1 MAKPLY
7 RAALMKNYLKRLLL
21 KHLQW
26 KEFPVGDEAIFH
38 YFEKAYGATSLVRIQ
53 AGNVKDRKYE
63 MNTKNGGHFF
73 LRVSSVEKKTLFE
86 LIFAV
91 QTELFRVGCLPNA
104 PMGVGVCPKGSY
116 LLDSWVS
123 GDTLIKTL
131 SDMGREEQFEKG
143 QQVGLSL
150 RRIHEASIALDGV
163 PPLSD
168 MFKRVLNRF
177 KKTEYDLF
185 GFRDEMI
192 CEIEEIIRNMEKM
205 PTVLLHGDFHLNN
218 IILDEKETP
227 IVIDFETLC
236 VGDPLWDIVSI
247 MDSCR
252 LPHPYHWFNQGFLS
266 VFTDELSE
274 NDWGRMT
281 VYYCFRRVN
290 EYRVFYGRQT
300 NRLSSPSMWEMYCNF
315 LSHPLELKKWLLG

>member
-1 MAKPLY
+1 
-7 RAALMKNYLKRLLL
+7 MKNYLKRFLL

-26 KEFPVGDEAIFH
+26 DESPEGDEAIFH
-38 YFEKAYGATSLVRIQ
+38 YFVKACRATSLVRIQ
-53 AGNVKDRKYE
+53 AGNAKDRKYE

-73 LRVSSVEKKTLFE
+73 LRVSSVEKKALFE

-91 QTELFRVGCLPNA
+91 QTELFRAGCLPNA
-104 PMGVGVCPKGSY
+104 PMGIGICPKGCY

-123 GDTLIKTL
+123 GDTLFQLL

-143 QQVGLSL
+143 QQVGLLL
-150 RRIHEASIALDGV
+150 RLIHEASIALDGV

-192 CEIEEIIRNMEKM
+192 CEIEEVIRIMHKM
-205 PTVLLHGDFHLNN
+205 PTVLLHGDFHLKN
-218 IILDEKETP
+218 IILNEKETP
-227 IVIDFETLC
+227 VVIDFETLC
-236 VGDPLWDIVSI
+236 VGDPLWDIISI

-274 NDWGRMT
+274 NGWERMA
-281 VYYCFRRVN
+281 VYYCFRRVS
-290 EYRVFYGRQT
+290 EYLVFNRRQI
-300 NRLSSPSMWEMYCNF
+300 NRLSSPSMWEMYRNF